1 MSSNE
6 CLYNWLIVL
15 ECWLV
20 IHYWYSHSEWGH
32 ATVGPFEFVRPMEP
46 LPRTISPLDFLEPH
60 SRDLCKPQGLGD
72 FIRSANMQDFLQ
84 YCTNLNLQVAH
95 ACSCSFHGSNHQP
108 PGFGWWM
115 MVSKFQFV
123 EMVLHIGCI
132 QSSELAVVSGRR
144 RSYTDSDDRPLSC
157 H

>member
-1 MSSNE
+1 MSRNE

-15 ECWLV
+15 ECWLR

-32 ATVGPFEFVRPMEP
+32 ATFGLFEFVRPTEP
-46 LPRTISPLDFLEPH
+46 LPRTISPLDFSKTSQPW
-60 SRDLCKPQGLGD
+60 SMQTPRAWGLHKISKYARLPAVLYQFEFASG
-72 FIRSANMQDFLQ
+72 
-84 YCTNLNLQVAH
+84 
-95 ACSCSFHGSNHQP
+95 SCSFHGSNHQP
-108 PGFGWWM
+108 PSFRWWM